1 MASVTICSDF
11 GAQEEEIYHYL
22 HLFPFYL
29 PCINGTG
36 CHDLSF
42 LFSFK
47 LAFSLSSFTVIK
59 RLFSSS
65 LLSAIRVV
73 SSTYLRL
80 LMLLLPVLILACNSS
95 SLAVLMMC
103 SASRLNKWVTADS
116 PVVLLPQ
123 SWINQLFPHRVLTV
137 ALWPP
142 YRFLRNVIQSP
153 SSSNGLYWTTLL
165 SASSNS
171 IDKLL
176 FGEQPEG
183 GRNCRNKN
191 LKKRDAN

>member
-59 RLFSSS
+59 RLFRSS

-103 SASRLNKWVTADS
+103 SASRLNKWGDS
-116 PVVLLPQ
+116 RQPCC
-123 SWINQLFPHRVLTV
+123 T
-137 ALWPP
+137 
-142 YRFLRNVIQSP
+142 P
-153 SSSNGLYWTTLL
+153 SSVLNQSVVPTQG
-165 SASSNS
+165 
-171 IDKLL
+171 
-176 FGEQPEG
+176 P
-183 GRNCRNKN
+183 NCCFVTPIQVSQKCNTESQFQ
-191 LKKRDAN
+191 